1 MVRRTLFTLLIALV
15 SWAAAVDAVVHP
27 FRSQDPVVG
36 VAVAERIASSLDGA
50 VVMGPEIAPMLVAP
64 VVVPG
69 GFVNPLVV
77 APDGAFDRSGVAL
90 LAGGTGVPVVVS
102 GVLAIEADGLRLDLV
117 AAVDGALRST
127 TVRAPMGDLDL
138 LVARAAPRVAWW
150 VGATARATRS
160 LDLAGDDQ
168 APARARAL
176 IGAGFTSEALE
187 LLEGLTDPHPIDAR
201 LRDDLRAAVAG
212 TADGDAALAAMT
224 ALSSGDPEVPG
235 RAFARWRAEG
245 GPPVADVWAG
255 AWARGVGD
263 DEAADR
269 AFAAAAEA
277 YPFGRAAQAA
287 DRVTSALEADDAEA
301 LASVRRDLV
310 GLIDAGEPAALLA
323 AAFAAGALEDDELE
337 DGLLASLGRAAPFLT
352 YPFERRSFLA
362 FARDDALTAAQ
373 TLAIAVE
380 LEPESDLYW
389 TNLGWSWYLLGFLDR
404 SEAASQRAIELDP
417 GQFIAR
423 FNLGLVRVVTDRLEA
438 ALGDYREAIRLDP
451 EVDREAI
458 ADLVAAE
465 EDYPEAV
472 GVSFALAFLLDR
484 AGLRDEAA
492 EAYERY
498 VERVAAQPDAAGADA
513 ARAREAE
520 ARIVALRAPLPPIEI
535 QDPPTLS
542 LGRRGPAVET
552 AQPGDPLTV
561 TFEVGT
567 PGDALP
573 RRLELEVELL
583 GADGEPLVADAASVD
598 VPTGAIGYVLDL
610 LEIELPETLPS
621 GGYTL
626 VVVATGDGQEARA
639 TREVAV
645 AGAPERLRRLIGR
658 GLVPTTLET
667 GQNLISVR
675 DLGVAP
681 GTVWARWLDELRA
694 TAALAE
700 EALPEATSGRFAGM
714 SGGEIFAA
722 VEEQDLLGFVDH
734 LLESGASRSTF
745 ALADAFAQWVLDGTP

>member
-626 VVVATGDGQEARA
+626 VVVATGDGQEART

-722 VEEQDLLGFVDH
+722 VEEQDLLDFVDH

>member
-722 VEEQDLLGFVDH
+722 VEEQDLLDFVDH

>member
-1 MVRRTLFTLLIALV
+1 MLRRTLFSLLIALV
-15 SWAAAVDAVVHP
+15 SWAAAVDVVVHP

-36 VAVAERIASSLDGA
+36 VAIAERIASSLADA
-50 VVMGPEIAPMLVAP
+50 VVLGPEVAPMLVAP

-69 GFVNPLVV
+69 GFLNPLVV
-77 APDGAFDRSGVAL
+77 APDGAFDLSGVAL
-90 LAGGTGVPVVVS
+90 LAGGIGVPAVVS

-117 AAVDGALRST
+117 AAIDGALRRA

-150 VGATARATRS
+150 VGATALAPRP
-160 LDLAGDDQ
+160 LDLAGEDQ

-187 LLEGLTDPHPIDAR
+187 LLEGLTDPHPSDAL
-201 LRDDLRAAVAG
+201 LRDDLRAALAG
-212 TADGDAALAAMT
+212 TADGDPALAAMA
-224 ALSSGDPEVPG
+224 ALSASDPEVPG

-263 DEAADR
+263 DEVADR
-269 AFAAAAEA
+269 AFAAAAAA

-287 DRVTSALEADDAEA
+287 DRVTSALDADDADA
-301 LASVRRDLV
+301 LAAARQDLV
-310 GLIDAGEPAALLA
+310 GLLDAGEPAALLA
-323 AAFAAGALEDDELE
+323 AAFAAGALDDDALE
-337 DGLLASLGRAAPFLT
+337 DLLLASLSREAPFLT
-352 YPFERRSFLA
+352 YPFERRSFIA

-373 TLAIAVE
+373 TLAVAVE
-380 LEPESDLYW
+380 LAPDSDLYW
-389 TNLGWSWYLLGFLDR
+389 TNLGWSWYLLGFLGR
-404 SEAASQRAIELDP
+404 SEDASLRAIEIDP
-417 GQFIAR
+417 SQYIAR

-465 EDYPEAV
+465 VDYPEAV
-472 GVSFALAFLLDR
+472 GVSYALGFLLDR
-484 AGLRDEAA
+484 AGQRSEAA

-498 VERVAAQPDAAGADA
+498 VQRVAADPDAAGADD

-535 QDPPTLS
+535 QDPPSLS

-573 RRLELEVELL
+573 RRLDLGVELQ
-583 GADGEPLVADAASVD
+583 GADGEPLVSDTASVD

-610 LEIELPETLPS
+610 LEIELPEALTS
-621 GGYTL
+621 GDYTL

-639 TREVAV
+639 TRSVAV
-645 AGAPERLRRLIGR
+645 AGAPDRLRRLIGR
-658 GLVPTTLET
+658 GLVLTTLET
-667 GQNLISVR
+667 GQNLLSAR

-681 GTVWARWLDELRA
+681 SAVWARWLDELKA
-694 TAALAE
+694 TAALAD
-700 EALPEATSGRFAGM
+700 EALPVPTSGRFADM
-714 SGGEIFAA
+714 AGGEVFAA
-722 VEEQDLLGFVDH
+722 ATEADLLDFVDH
-734 LLESGASRSTF
+734 LLDSGASRSTF

>member
-1 MVRRTLFTLLIALV
+1 MVRRTLFTLIIALV
-15 SWAAAVDAVVHP
+15 SWAAAVDVVVHP

-36 VAVAERIASSLDGA
+36 VAVAERIASSLAD
-50 VVMGPEIAPMLVAP
+50 VVVLGPEVAPTLVAP

-69 GFVNPLVV
+69 GFINPMVV
-77 APDGAFDRSGVAL
+77 APDGAFDLSGVAL
-90 LAGGTGVPVVVS
+90 LAGGIGVPVVVS
-102 GVLAIEADGLRLDLV
+102 GVLVIEADGLRLDLV
-117 AAVDGALRST
+117 AAVDGALRSA
-127 TVRAPMGDLDL
+127 TVRAPMGDLDR

-150 VGATARATRS
+150 VGATVLPARP

-176 IGAGFTSEALE
+176 IGAGFMIEALE
-187 LLEGLTDPHPIDAR
+187 LLEGLDDPHPIDAR

-212 TADGDAALAAMT
+212 TADGDPALAAMV
-224 ALSSGDPEVPG
+224 ALSASDPEVPS

-263 DEAADR
+263 DEAAER
-269 AFAAAAEA
+269 AFAAAAA
-277 YPFGRAAQAA
+277 SYPFGRAAQAA
-287 DRVTSALEADDAEA
+287 HRVTAALDADDADA
-301 LASVRRDLV
+301 LASVRQDLV
-310 GLIDAGEPAALLA
+310 GLVDAGEPAALLA
-323 AAFAAGALEDDELE
+323 AAFAAGALDDDELE
-337 DGLLASLGRAAPFLT
+337 DGLLASLGRAAPFMT

-373 TLAIAVE
+373 TLAVATQ
-380 LEPESDLYW
+380 LAPDSDLYW

-404 SEAASQRAIELDP
+404 SEEASLRAIELDP
-417 GQFIAR
+417 SQYIAR

-451 EVDREAI
+451 QVDREAI

-472 GVSFALAFLLDR
+472 GVSFALGFLRDR

-498 VERVAAQPDAAGADA
+498 VQRVAAQPDAAGADA

-573 RRLELEVELL
+573 RRLDLGVELL
-583 GADGEPLVADAASVD
+583 GADGETLVAASASVD

-610 LEIELPETLPS
+610 LEIELPESLAS
-621 GGYTL
+621 GDYTL
-626 VVVATGDGQEARA
+626 EVVARGDGQEARA
-639 TREVAV
+639 SREVAV
-645 AGAPERLRRLIGR
+645 TGAPDPLRRLVGR

-667 GQNLISVR
+667 GQNLISTR
-675 DLGVAP
+675 DLDVAP

-700 EALPEATSGRFAGM
+700 EALPVATSGRFADM
-714 SGGEIFAA
+714 SGGEVFAA
-722 VEEQDLLGFVDH
+722 ATEADLLDFVDH
-734 LLESGASRSTF
+734 LLASGASRSTF
-745 ALADAFAQWVLDGTP
+745 ALADAFAQWVLDGAP

>member
-1 MVRRTLFTLLIALV
+1 MVRRTLITFLIALV

-36 VAVAERIASSLDGA
+36 VAVAERIASSLVDAA
-50 VVMGPEIAPMLVAP
+50 VLGPEVAPMLVAP

-69 GFVNPLVV
+69 GFLNPLAV
-77 APDGAFDRSGVAL
+77 APDGAFDLSGVAL
-90 LAGGTGVPVVVS
+90 VAGGTGVPVVVS
-102 GVLAIEADGLRLDLV
+102 GVLTIEDDGLRLDLV
-117 AAVDGALRST
+117 GAVDGALRRT

-150 VGATARATRS
+150 AGVTARAARP

-176 IGAGFTSEALE
+176 IGAGFPSEALE
-187 LLEGLTDPHPIDAR
+187 LLEGLTEPHPIDAR
-201 LRDDLRAAVAG
+201 LRDDLRAALAG
-212 TADGDAALAAMT
+212 TADGDPALAAMV
-224 ALSSGDPEVPG
+224 ALSASDPEVPD

-255 AWARGVGD
+255 AWARGIGD
-263 DEAADR
+263 DAAADR
-269 AFAAAAEA
+269 AFAAAAA
-277 YPFGRAAQAA
+277 SYPFGRAAQAA
-287 DRVTSALEADDAEA
+287 DRVTAALDADDAA
-301 LASVRRDLV
+301 AVAAARQDLV
-310 GLIDAGEPAALLA
+310 GLLDAGEPAALLA
-323 AAFAAGALEDDELE
+323 AALVAGALEDDDLE
-337 DGLLASLGRAAPFLT
+337 DALLASLGRSAPFLV

-380 LEPESDLYW
+380 LDPDSDLYW
-389 TNLGWSWYLLGFLDR
+389 TNLGWSWYLLGFLER
-404 SEAASQRAIELDP
+404 SEEASLRAIELDP
-417 GQFIAR
+417 GQYIAR

-451 EVDREAI
+451 DVDREAI

-465 EDYPEAV
+465 VDYPEAV
-472 GVSFALAFLLDR
+472 GVSYALGFLRDR
-484 AGLRDEAA
+484 AGLREEAA

-535 QDPPTLS
+535 LDPPTLS

-561 TFEVGT
+561 TFEVAT

-573 RRLELEVELL
+573 RRLELAVELL
-583 GADGEPLVADAASVD
+583 GADGETLVADAAAVD

-610 LEIELPETLPS
+610 LEIELPETLA
-621 GGYTL
+621 GGDYTL

-639 TREVAV
+639 TREVPV
-645 AGAPERLRRLIGR
+645 AGAPDRLRRLVGR

-667 GQNLISVR
+667 GQNLISAR

-681 GTVWARWLDELRA
+681 STVWARWLEELRGA
-694 TAALAE
+694 AALAE
-700 EALPEATSGRFAGM
+700 EALPVATSGRFADM
-714 SGGEIFAA
+714 SGGEVFASVSEA
-722 VEEQDLLGFVDH
+722 DVLDFVDH
-734 LLESGASRSTF
+734 LLESGANRSTF
-745 ALADAFAQWVLDGTP
+745 VLADAFAQWALDGAP

>member
-36 VAVAERIASSLDGA
+36 VAVAERIASSLVD
-50 VVMGPEIAPMLVAP
+50 VVVLGPEVAPMLVAP

-69 GFVNPLVV
+69 GFLNPLAI
-77 APDGAFDRSGVAL
+77 APDGAFDVSGVAL
-90 LAGGTGVPVVVS
+90 VAGGIGVPVVVS
-102 GVLAIEADGLRLDLV
+102 GVLAIEGDGLRLELV
-117 AAVDGALRST
+117 AAIDGAVRST
-127 TVRAPMGDLDL
+127 TVHAPMGDLDL

-150 VGATARATRS
+150 VGTTARAARP

-168 APARARAL
+168 VPARARAL

-187 LLEGLTDPHPIDAR
+187 LLDGLADPHPSDAQ

-212 TADGDAALAAMT
+212 TADGDPALAAMV
-224 ALSSGDPEVPG
+224 ALSASDPAVPG

-255 AWARGVGD
+255 AWARGAGD

-269 AFAAAAEA
+269 AFAEAAAS

-287 DRVTSALEADDAEA
+287 DRVTAALDADDADA
-301 LASVRRDLV
+301 LASVRQDLV
-310 GLIDAGEPAALLA
+310 GLLDAGEPAALLA
-323 AAFAAGALEDDELE
+323 GAFAAGALEDDELE
-337 DGLLASLGRAAPFLT
+337 DGLLAALGRSAPFLT

-362 FARDDALTAAQ
+362 FDRDDALTAAQ
-373 TLAIAVE
+373 TLAVAT
-380 LEPESDLYW
+380 LLAPDSDLYW
-389 TNLGWSWYLLGFLDR
+389 TNLGWSWYLLGLLDR
-404 SEAASQRAIELDP
+404 SENASLRAIELDP
-417 GQFIAR
+417 GQYIAR
-423 FNLGLVRVVTDRLEA
+423 FNLGLVRVVTDRLED

-472 GVSFALAFLLDR
+472 GASFALGFLLDR
-484 AGLRDEAA
+484 AGLRSEAA

-498 VERVAAQPDAAGADA
+498 VQRVAAQPDAAGADA

-520 ARIVALRAPLPPIEI
+520 ARVVALRAPLPPIEI

-542 LGRRGPAVET
+542 LGRRGPAVDT

-573 RRLELEVELL
+573 RRLDLSVELL
-583 GADGEPLVADAASVD
+583 AADGEPLVAASESVD

-610 LEIELPETLPS
+610 LEIELPEELP
-621 GGYTL
+621 GGAYTL
-626 VVVATGDGQEARA
+626 VVIASGDGLEARA
-639 TREVAV
+639 TRELAV
-645 AGAPERLRRLIGR
+645 SGTSDRLRRLVGR
-658 GLVPTTLET
+658 GLVVTTLET
-667 GQNLISVR
+667 GQSLISAR

-681 GTVWARWLDELRA
+681 GTVWARWIEELRA
-694 TAALAE
+694 TATLAE
-700 EALPEATSGRFAGM
+700 EALPVATSGRFADM
-714 SGGEIFAA
+714 SGGEVFAA
-722 VEEQDLLGFVDH
+722 ADEADLLDFVDH
-734 LLESGASRSTF
+734 LLVSGASRSTF
-745 ALADAFAQWVLDGTP
+745 ALADAFAQWVLDGAP